1 MPDPRGHDKISFSM
15 TKRQMFKTWN
25 KMTPDEA
32 IQFFTNEQAISH
44 KKWDSNYFCFCFF
57 ILTNVFVTS

>member
-1 MPDPRGHDKISFSM
+1 MPDPRGNVKISFSM

-44 KKWDSNYFCFCFF
+44 KKNGIIIIFVFF
-57 ILTNVFVTS
+57 FSF

>member
-15 TKRQMFKTWN
+15 TKRQIFKTWN

-32 IQFFTNEQAISH
+32 IQFFLQMNKLFPI
-44 KKWDSNYFCFCFF
+44 KNGIVIIF
-57 ILTNVFVTS
+57 VFVFSF